1 MSLGKFQQLTAGTV
15 VSFKLGSDF
24 HLKKT
29 SELYF
34 LMSFFFYKLLAR
46 YAALEERFENL
57 VIKLESLIVR
67 FSSMILLTVIQNLT
81 YRKRFLC

>member
-15 VSFKLGSDF
+15 VSLKLGSDF
-24 HLKKT
+24 HLK
-29 SELYF
+29 ELYF
-34 LMSFFFYKLLAR
+34 LMSFFFALLAR

-67 FSSMILLTVIQNLT
+67 FSSMILIDSNS
-81 YRKRFLC
+81 KFNI

>member
-24 HLKKT
+24 HLKDIRIV
-29 SELYF
+29 F
-34 LMSFFFYKLLAR
+34 LDVFYKLLAR

-57 VIKLESLIVR
+57 VIKTRKSYCR
-67 FSSMILLTVIQNLT
+67 FSSMILIDNS
-81 YRKRFLC
+81 KFNI

>member
-15 VSFKLGSDF
+15 VSFKIRLRFSF
-24 HLKKT
+24 KKRH
-29 SELYF
+29 SC
-34 LMSFFFYKLLAR
+34 SFVFCKLLAR

-67 FSSMILLTVIQNLT
+67 FSSMILIDNSKFNIGKDADL
-81 YRKRFLC
+81 K

>member
-15 VSFKLGSDF
+15 VSLKLGSDF

-34 LMSFFFYKLLAR
+34 LMSFFCVTCTR

-67 FSSMILLTVIQNLT
+67 FSSMILLLSKFNI
-81 YRKRFLC
+81 

>member
-15 VSFKLGSDF
+15 VSFKIRLRFSF
-24 HLKKT
+24 KKDIRIV
-29 SELYF
+29 F
-34 LMSFFFYKLLAR
+34 LDVFFLLLAR

-67 FSSMILLTVIQNLT
+67 FSSMILIDSNS
-81 YRKRFLC
+81 KFNI